1 MLTVRKKEEEVEVG
15 MVILNREGAVPAT
28 K

>member
-1 MLTVRKKEEEVEVG
+1 MLTVRKKEEEVG